1 MEDVR
6 DNPYYQ
12 ALAAFVA
19 EAAAMG
25 VDVDEVTRRAL
36 EGLQSG
42 KSYAIRFADR
52 PAAGAVAL
60 KETVESY
67 KYMLTV

>member
-6 DNPYYQ
+6 DNPHYQ

-25 VDVDEVTRRAL
+25 VDVDEVANRAVAGL
-36 EGLQSG
+36 EAG
-42 KSYAIRFADR
+42 KLYAFRNAGR
-52 PAAGAVAL
+52 AKAGAEAL
-60 KETVESY
+60 KETVDSY
-67 KYMLTV
+67 KFILTT

>member
-1 MEDVR
+1 MKDVR

-25 VDVDEVTRRAL
+25 VDVDEVARRAQD
-36 EGLQSG
+36 GLANGKLYALRSG
-42 KSYAIRFADR
+42 NRAAVGAD
-52 PAAGAVAL
+52 VL
-60 KETVESY
+60 KETVDSF
-67 KYMLTV
+67 KSALTV

>member
-25 VDVDEVTRRAL
+25 VDVDEVTRRAVD
-36 EGLQSG
+36 GLHTG
-42 KSYAIRFADR
+42 KPYAIRIGDCS
-52 PAAGAVAL
+52 AAGAVAL

-67 KYMLTV
+67 KYLLTV

>member
-25 VDVDEVTRRAL
+25 VDVDEVARRAVKGL
-36 EGLQSG
+36 TEGEKYSLRSG
-42 KSYAIRFADR
+42 GRA
-52 PAAGAVAL
+52 AAGAEVL
-60 KETVESY
+60 KNTVHSY
-67 KYMLTV
+67 KHMLD

>member
-25 VDVDEVTRRAL
+25 IDVDEVTRRAVD
-36 EGLQSG
+36 GLHDG
-42 KSYAIRFADR
+42 KSYAIRIDDRADVG
-52 PAAGAVAL
+52 AAVL

-67 KYMLTV
+67 KHMLTV